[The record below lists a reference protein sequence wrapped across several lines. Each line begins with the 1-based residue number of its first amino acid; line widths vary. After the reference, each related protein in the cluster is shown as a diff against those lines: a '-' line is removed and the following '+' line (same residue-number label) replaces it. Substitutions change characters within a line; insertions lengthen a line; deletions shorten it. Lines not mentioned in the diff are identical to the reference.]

1 MPSTA
6 ATVRDHYQAAIED
19 QNALIAGLGQ
29 AVDAMDGPANAAQL
43 ARLDQFHFG
52 GLAAT
57 TELARRAGIRSD
69 MKVLDAG
76 SGLGGPARY
85 LAETFG
91 CHVTGIDLAPNYV
104 AIATM
109 FTQKVGLSGRV
120 DFQAGDLCALPFD
133 DASFDLVWTQHVAM
147 NIRDREQLYGELHRV
162 LKPGGIFAFYDPIAG
177 DGGEPPF
184 YPVPWAVSADTSL
197 LLTNDETV
205 AVLEAAGFRLSST
218 EDVSEA
224 AMGWMAQ
231 QGAPVAGA
239 VNATMIVGTR
249 MAEMAANFGRSL
261 KEGRV
266 RLLMGIGTAV
276 AVDGA
281 V

>member
-1 MPSTA
+1 MTSTA
-6 ATVRDHYQAAIED
+6 KVVRDHYQEAIGD
-19 QNALIAGLGQ
+19 RDALMAHLSQ
-29 AVDAMDGPANAAQL
+29 TVDDMGGSADAAQL

-57 TELARRAGIRSD
+57 AELARRAGVRPD

-91 CHVTGIDLAPNYV
+91 CHVTGVDLAPDYV
-104 AIATM
+104 AIASL
-109 FTQKVGLSGRV
+109 FTTKAGLSGQVR
-120 DFQAGDLCALPFD
+120 FQAGDLTALPFD

-147 NIRDREQLYGELHRV
+147 NIRDRPRLYGELRRV
-162 LKPGGIFAFYDPIAG
+162 LKPGHTFAFYDPIAG
-177 DGGEPPF
+177 DRGQPPL
-184 YPVPWAVSADTSL
+184 YPVPWAASADTST
-197 LLTNDETV
+197 LLTKNETI
-205 AVLEAAGFRLSST
+205 AVLEAAGFRMAAVEDVT
-218 EDVSEA
+218 EDA
-224 AMGWMAQ
+224 LGWMSQ

-239 VNATMIVGTR
+239 VNATMIVGAR
-249 MAEMAANFGRSL
+249 MTDMAANFGRSL

-266 RLLMGIGTAV
+266 RLLMGLCTAV
-276 AVDGA
+276 AESGA

>member
-1 MPSTA
+1 MTSTVEA
-6 ATVRDHYQAAIED
+6 VRDHYQEAIGD
-19 QNALIAGLGQ
+19 RDALMAKLSQ
-29 AVDAMDGPANAAQL
+29 AVDAMEGPANAAQL

-57 TELARRAGIRSD
+57 AELARRAGVRSD
-69 MKVLDAG
+69 TKVLDAG
-76 SGLGGPARY
+76 SGLGGPSRY

-91 CHVTGIDLAPNYV
+91 CHVTGVDLAPDYV

-109 FTQKVGLSGRV
+109 FTQKAGLSDHV
-120 DFQAGDLCALPFD
+120 SFQAGDLFALPFD
-133 DASFDLVWTQHVAM
+133 DGSFDLVWTQHVAM
-147 NIRDREQLYGELHRV
+147 NIRDREQLYTELRRV
-162 LKPGGIFAFYDPIAG
+162 LKFGGTFAFYDPI
-177 DGGEPPF
+177 DGESGEPPF
-184 YPVPWAVSADTSL
+184 YPVPWAVSADTST
-197 LLTNDETV
+197 LLTKDETI
-205 AVLEAAGFRLSST
+205 AVLEAVGFRMSSAD
-218 EDVSEA
+218 DVSEA

-276 AVDGA
+276 ATGGA